1 MDTIV
6 TMAIV
11 GTGQLSGKDVTT
23 ATPVDTL
30 AAQLPADDAE
40 RKLLLTAGAWSLYR
54 QAGRQT
60 KPAPEVPVPAA
71 EESLPVCSTT
81 AANLLESLLQKEH
94 DEVLPE
100 ALERL
105 KQLGQRLPYEL
116 LPQALSYGAQ
126 SKDIRAALISV
137 IGERGRWLGQFNPGW
152 SWVAQFLAGDT
163 LPDDAE
169 TIWQEGT
176 IGQRSEILRQLR
188 AVDAAKARDWLN
200 AVWKQEKAEARNKFL
215 ATFKTGLSAE
225 DEGFLEKALD
235 DRSEGVRTTAAELLA
250 RIPASAL
257 AQRMLVRADAILTYA
272 NGIFKLKEPKEIDN
286 TWQRDGIPPAP
297 KSSKDNTWYQLQ
309 VLSLIPPT
317 HWEERFAATPDALI
331 KAAKAHK
338 RKNDL
343 LLCWSYATM
352 LHQTS
357 SWAFLL
363 WQWLCEHRDRGTV
376 RDMYASE
383 IHAALT
389 GMVSQAEAEAYLLQ
403 YPADSEQWQTALPT
417 MTGTWSQAF
426 AEHYLQ
432 SLRNAVASIKEK
444 MQPVNAWSATLTN
457 AARSLPP
464 ACFEAAMEPLELPE
478 AKDWQIHYWR
488 HELDTFIELVRTR
501 KRILEE
507 II

>member
-257 AQRMLVRADAILTYA
+257 AQRMLARADAILTYA

-363 WQWLCEHRDRGTV
+363 
-376 RDMYASE
+376 
-383 IHAALT
+383 
-389 GMVSQAEAEAYLLQ
+389 
-403 YPADSEQWQTALPT
+403 
-417 MTGTWSQAF
+417 
-426 AEHYLQ
+426 
-432 SLRNAVASIKEK
+432 
-444 MQPVNAWSATLTN
+444 
-457 AARSLPP
+457 
-464 ACFEAAMEPLELPE
+464 
-478 AKDWQIHYWR
+478 
-488 HELDTFIELVRTR
+488 
-501 KRILEE
+501 
-507 II
+507 